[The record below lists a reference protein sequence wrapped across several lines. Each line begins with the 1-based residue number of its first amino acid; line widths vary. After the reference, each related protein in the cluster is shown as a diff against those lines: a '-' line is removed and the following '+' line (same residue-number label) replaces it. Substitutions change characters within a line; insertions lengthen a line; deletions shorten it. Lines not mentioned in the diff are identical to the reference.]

1 MRNHLIPSAI
11 ALAAALSS
19 SLALA
24 RPMTEVDLA
33 TLKRVAAPTASPDGR
48 WVVFQMTE
56 TEDATYKR
64 STDLWI
70 VDRKAKDAK
79 PVRVADVAGK
89 NETSPA
95 FHPDGTLFFVS
106 DASGSDQVWRV
117 DTRSMATPAVQVTN
131 EKADVAGFK
140 LSPDGSKLLA
150 WGDIAKECASFG
162 CDAKDVKDKGALVG
176 PGSGR
181 LYKDGAG
188 FVRHWDQ
195 WETPGTYSRP
205 FVFDL
210 VDGKATAGRAIDGGL
225 IGDTPSKPFG
235 GGEELAWGADSRT
248 VYFTL
253 RKADRDEPRSTNLDI
268 YQAKV
273 DARIAP
279 VNLTEA
285 NQATDTLPAPSPDG
299 KWLAYAAMARP
310 GYEADRQVLMLRDL
324 ASGET
329 RKLTDAWD
337 RSVASIAWAPDGK
350 SLYVTA
356 QDVLD
361 HPVFRVDAASGKVER
376 LKASTEEFDGNIGDV
391 TPLAGGGLLYSRN
404 SALLPTDIYVRDAKG
419 KVAQITAVNADR
431 LAAFDPIKLDRMQF
445 AGANGDKVWGMI
457 LKPANAAAKLPVAFI
472 VHGGPQS
479 SFGNSWSTRWN
490 PRLFAEQGYGVVT
503 VDFHGSTGYGQ
514 AFTDSINKDWGGK
527 PLQDLKLGLAAA
539 GQQDAQLDVANACAL
554 GASYGGYMMNWIAG
568 QWTDGFKCLVQ
579 HDGVFDARAMAYE
592 TEELWFDEWEHGGPY
607 FEVPEEFEK
616 WNPVNHVAQWKTPM
630 LVITS
635 EKDFRIPYTQGLAAF
650 TALQRRNIPSQ
661 LLVFPDENHWVLKG
675 ANSVQWHRTV
685 FDWLGSYLKK

>member
-11 ALAAALSS
+11 ALAAALSAAP
-19 SLALA
+19 ALA

-56 TEDATYKR
+56 TEDGTYKR
-64 STDLWI
+64 STGLWL

-117 DTRSMATPAVQVTN
+117 DTRAMATPAVQVTN

-140 LSPDGSKLLA
+140 LSPDGKRLLA
-150 WGDIAKECASFG
+150 WGDIAKECTSFG
-162 CDAKDVKDKGALVG
+162 CEAQDKGALVG

-225 IGDTPSKPFG
+225 VGDTPSKPFG

-253 RKADRDEPRSTNLDI
+253 RKADRNEPRSTNLDI

-419 KVAQITAVNADR
+419 KIAQITAVNADR

-527 PLQDLKLGLAAA
+527 PLEDLKLGLAAA
-539 GQQDAQLDVANACAL
+539 GRQDTQLDVANACAL

-650 TALQRRNIPSQ
+650 TALQRRGVPSE